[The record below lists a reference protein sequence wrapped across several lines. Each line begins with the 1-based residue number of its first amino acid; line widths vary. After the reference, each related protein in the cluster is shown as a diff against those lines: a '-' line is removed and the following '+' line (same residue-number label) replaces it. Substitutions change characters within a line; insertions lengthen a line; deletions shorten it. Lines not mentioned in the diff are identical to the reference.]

1 MLFYRN
7 WAGLHQLLLYEVREI
22 KGAEEYEPNEPINQ
36 FSSSHL
42 EISRPNLLDQGHSNH
57 L

>member
-22 KGAEEYEPNEPINQ
+22 KGAEEYEPINQ
-36 FSSSHL
+36 FSSSQL
-42 EISRPNLLDQGHSNH
+42 EISRPKLLDQGHSNH